1 MLPVLVNAPRV
12 RSHVISGRT
21 PAIISAPRGVIG
33 QPGISQADVDRDYL
47 LRSIVSAAYTRNE
60 VVARDYLALDSVK
73 RGYLAL
79 DLLERDYLPKAVVNS
94 QFLPISSLPGIID
107 GVIAG
112 TVTELVSH
120 LN

>member
-21 PAIISAPRGVIG
+21 PAIMSVPRGVIG
-33 QPGISQADVDRDYL
+33 RPGISQADVDRDYL
-47 LRSIVSAAYTRNE
+47 LWSIVSATYTRNE
-60 VVARDYLALDSVK
+60 VVARDYLS
-73 RGYLAL
+73 
-79 DLLERDYLPKAVVNS
+79 KAVVNS

-107 GVIAG
+107 RVIAG

-120 LN
+120 FN